1 MEEMNFEE
9 MRNQFA
15 ILKEQLDKQEIVSDR
30 LLRETMKAKS
40 NGIRNVKFSSY
51 LWCSLGLIFIPIL
64 YFTHMTSLV
73 FIIATYLM
81 VVVAIVSTYYLHKP
95 IDKLNFMKDDIAT
108 IAHVMAEYRKQYT
121 QKDLI
126 IALLVFI
133 LWYIWFCYEIWKHLQ
148 TDSWVYIFLTLFGGI
163 QGGISGYKDYRKAK
177 NAAQEIIDDIEKN

>member
-133 LWYIWFCYEIWKHLQ
+133 FWYIWFCYEIWKHNHTNPWLY
-148 TDSWVYIFLTLFGGI
+148 VFFVLVGGI
-163 QGGISGYKDYRKAK
+163 WGGISGYKDCRKAM
-177 NAAQEIIDDIEKN
+177 NAAQEIIDGIGVN